1 MKTNLVV
8 VGGLASAFSAA
19 GVGRG
24 VDDASDL
31 LKRLFGSFDRSFAL
45 RLWNGTTLRLG
56 KGQDQPEPPFTL
68 VFHNPGVVR
77 SMVLGRDRLPLAEAY
92 FRGDIDIEGD
102 FFAALS
108 LKDHL
113 NSIRLSLSERL
124 GAVFSAFL
132 LRAPDEAWPGS
143 GSQRSSLHARA
154 VKAHTKTENRDA
166 IQFHYDVSN
175 EFYALWLDE
184 AMVY

>member
-1 MKTNLVV
+1 MTD
-8 VGGLASAFSAA
+8 
-19 GVGRG
+19 RG

-31 LKRLFGSFDRSFAL
+31 LKRLFRSFNGSFAL

-56 KGQDQPEPPFTL
+56 KAGPDQPDPPFTL
-68 VFHNPGVVR
+68 VFRNPSVVR
-77 SMVLGRDRLPLAEAY
+77 SMVLGRDRLRLAEAY

-113 NSIRLSLSERL
+113 NSIRLSFSERL

-132 LRAPDEAWPGS
+132 LRAPDEARPGS
-143 GSQRSSLHARA
+143 GSQRSSLHGRA
-154 VKAHTKTENRDA
+154 VKAHSKTEPGR
-166 IQFHYDVSN
+166 ICRG
-175 EFYALWLDE
+175 
-184 AMVY
+184 